1 MINIKKPE
9 FWDFKKPNFL
19 SYLLLPFT
27 LPIRVSNFLLDNS
40 FKIKAKKIFTICVG
54 NIYVGGTGKTPT
66 SIKLYKILNKL
77 NLKVLI
83 AKKYYPEQ
91 IDEIKMLKENASVI
105 SGKTRKIIIKKT
117 YNKAN
122 ILIFDDGLQ
131 DKNID
136 YNLKF
141 VCFDGNTWI
150 GNGFLLP
157 AGPLREELKSLK
169 KYDGVFLKNSKSF
182 DIKIIK
188 KINPKIKIFLSHY
201 EITNL
206 NKFNL
211 SNNFLIFSG
220 IGNPKDFKNILIKNN
235 FKIIRELIY
244 PDHFKYRYDDIISIK
259 KLAKKLNA
267 KIITTEKD
275 FAKLSKKDK
284 KNINFIKI
292 DLKIKNEKN
301 LINFIKY
308 KLNETN

>member
-131 DKNID
+131 DKKID

-141 VCFDGNTWI
+141 VCFDGKTWI

-275 FAKLSKKDK
+275 FAKLSKKYK

>member
-141 VCFDGNTWI
+141 VCFDGKTWI

>member
-1 MINIKKPE
+1 MINIRKPE

-131 DKNID
+131 DKKID

-141 VCFDGNTWI
+141 VCFDGKTWI